1 MRTIGKVL
9 IAVAVALV
17 VLLAVNT
24 IVVDQQ
30 TKGAAVT
37 AEGGRILHLPGGDV
51 QATDTPAESSKPG
64 APIVLLH
71 CYACSL
77 QWWDQLEPLLTPDHR
92 VVRIDMLG
100 FGGSEKPAGG
110 YAVEDQAQL
119 VASALNKLGVQG
131 AVVVGQSMGSSM
143 AVSLAQQSSQ
153 LVDRVIDMSAAA
165 DNDSSQLGLLAR
177 MGYVPVLGQAM
188 WRLTPDFAIVD
199 GFKDAFAPDYEMSD
213 ELKDMIVEDFDAMT
227 YTSYDEAHAALEDFR
242 DAAPLDDRMRQ
253 ALVPVMAIFGE
264 EDQIVDVNDAVAGLQ
279 DVPGIRI
286 ETLPGVGHTP
296 QIEAPE
302 KTAALI
308 EDFSREAAPEV
319 VGKATPEQSGGKPDY
334 VKRKKDKPGNK
345 DKPKGNKDK
354 LGNKG

>member
-1 MRTIGKVL
+1 MRAVWKAL
-9 IAVAVALV
+9 ISVAVALV

-24 IVVDQQ
+24 IIVDQQ
-30 TKGAAVT
+30 TKGAVVT
-37 AEGGRILHLPGGDV
+37 TDGGQILHLPGGDV
-51 QATDTPAESSKPG
+51 QVTDTPAEGSKPG

-77 QWWDQLEPLLTPDHR
+77 DWWDQLEPLLTPDHR

-119 VASALNKLGVQG
+119 IASALDKLGVQG
-131 AVVVGQSMGSSM
+131 AVVVGQSMGSAM

-153 LVDRVIDMSAAA
+153 LVDRVVDMSAAG
-165 DNDSSQLGLLAR
+165 DNESSQLGFLAR
-177 MGYVPVLGQAM
+177 MGYVPVLGEAM
-188 WRLTPDFAIVD
+188 WRVTPNFAIVD

-213 ELKDMIVEDFDAMT
+213 ELEDMIVEDFDAMT
-227 YTSYDEAHAALEDFR
+227 YTSYDEAHSALEDFR
-242 DAAPLDDRMRQ
+242 DAQPLDDRMRA

-264 EDQIVDVNDAVAGLQ
+264 EDQIIDVNDAVAGLQ

-302 KTAALI
+302 KTAELI
-308 EDFSREAAPEV
+308 EDFSRAAAPEV
-319 VGKATPEQSGGKPDY
+319 VGKATAKPPGGKPDY
-334 VKRKKDKPGNK
+334 VKRRK
-345 DKPKGNKDK
+345 DKPKPENKRR
-354 LGNKG
+354 KGG